1 MRKRDGARR
10 LTSLVLLTALSEA
23 ERMKSNIALRS
34 NVYINRTRRKT
45 DPDFLA
51 QVLDYKVLSEEY
63 NERKEPVAP
72 LSLLQREILRK
83 PP

>member
-1 MRKRDGARR
+1 
-10 LTSLVLLTALSEA
+10 
-23 ERMKSNIALRS
+23 MKSNIALRS